1 MLTDVQKAYIE
12 KTRAVRLT
20 FDGYADLY
28 NFPLLGSH
36 TVADA
41 MEIENK
47 RKQFFKKERFAP
59 APVPDFYTAA
69 EDRFIDEN
77 GMSSSLF

>member
-36 TVADA
+36 T
-41 MEIENK
+41 
-47 RKQFFKKERFAP
+47 
-59 APVPDFYTAA
+59 AA

-77 GMSSSLF
+77 GMSSALF